1 MKKIIAVSIFVL
13 LSASIFAGTLRGK
26 DYVQNGTV
34 KTVSGT
40 LFSQDGEWYMKSGSS
55 VTALHMGPSFYH
67 DEIKLQLKD
76 NQNVEANGYMY
87 KNDLAVV
94 TIKVDNKVYN
104 LRDKDG
110 IPLWAGKGN
119 RQGNGLR
126 SKR

>member
-1 MKKIIAVSIFVL
+1 MKKIITASIFIL
-13 LSASIFAGTLRGK
+13 LSASLFAGTLRGK
-26 DYVQNGTV
+26 DYVQKGTV
-34 KTVSGT
+34 KTVSGK
-40 LFSQDGEWYMKSGSS
+40 LFSQDGEWYLKSGSS

-76 NQNVEANGYMY
+76 NQNVEANGFMY

-94 TIKVDNKVYN
+94 TLKVNSTIYK

-110 IPLWAGKGN
+110 IPLWAGRGN
-119 RQGNGLR
+119 KQGNGLR